1 MKCKIVVTG
10 ANGQLGNA
18 IQELANNYPNFE
30 FIYTDVQDLDIT
42 NKEATVQFIST
53 VNPQAI
59 INCAAYTAVD
69 KAEENQS
76 VAEKINV
83 VGIEN
88 LAIAA
93 KNINAYL
100 LHVST
105 DFVFDGKSSI
115 PYIETDLPDPKSVY
129 GTTKWKGEQ
138 ALINSQTRYAIVR
151 TSWLYSAGNA
161 NFLNT
166 MMKLGAEKS
175 HLNVVFDQVG
185 TPTAAPDLANAIL
198 TMTYMTL
205 ADKKEITGTYHFSNE
220 GVCSWYDFAVRIM
233 KIAKLPAI
241 VNPIHAT
248 EYPLPAQRPN
258 FSVLDKTKIKAKLG
272 IKIPHWE
279 DSLEQV
285 IKHKLAN

>member
-42 NKEATVQFIST
+42 NKEVTVQFIST

-138 ALINSQTRYAIVR
+138 ALLNSQTRYAIVR
-151 TSWLYSAGNA
+151 TSWLYSVGNA

-175 HLNVVFDQVG
+175 QLSVVFDQVG
-185 TPTAAPDLANAIL
+185 TPTAAPDLANVL
-198 TMTYMTL
+198 LQMTYKTL
-205 ADKKEITGTYHFSNE
+205 IEKNDITGIYHFSNE

-233 KIAKLPAI
+233 KIAKLPCNI
-241 VNPIHAT
+241 NPIHAT
-248 EYPLPAQRPN
+248 EYPLPAKRPS
-258 FSVLDKTKIKAKLG
+258 FSVLDKTKIKEVLG

-279 DSLEQV
+279 ESLELV
-285 IKHKLAN
+285 IKNKLSV